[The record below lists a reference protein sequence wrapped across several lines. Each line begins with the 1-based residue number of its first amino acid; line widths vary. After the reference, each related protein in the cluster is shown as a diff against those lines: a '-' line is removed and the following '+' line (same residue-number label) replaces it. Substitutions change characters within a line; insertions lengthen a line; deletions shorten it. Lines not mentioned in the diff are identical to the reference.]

1 MTGTATWTTTPI
13 PAWRVEPGDRITVDD
28 GRVCTV
34 TAVYAAGGT
43 TRIILDRFPDGMP
56 WTGDRTTVT
65 VHVPDEPVDGYDLFK
80 PRPGWSPLGCTC
92 VSRRGD
98 DRNWHIVATD
108 DGCASHG
115 NGDLYDD

>member
-1 MTGTATWTTTPI
+1 MTGTVTWTTTPM
-13 PAWRVEPGDRITVDD
+13 PAWQVERGDLITTGGHTGTVDD
-28 GRVCTV
+28 VETFHTVVVVTTGRRTH
-34 TAVYAAGGT
+34 
-43 TRIILDRFPDGMP
+43 RLDHRDIL
-56 WTGDRTTVT
+56 T
-65 VHVPDEPVDGYDLFK
+65 VHVPDEPVDGYNLFK

-92 VSRRGD
+92 LSRRGD